1 MQVEAQIQNIDVL
14 LHCLSNTTSAPSALL
29 QPRADS
35 LLMLRGE
42 LVKAVQETQTGKNF
56 VGLASP
62 EELRELELKQKKV
75 DEIVKALATELA
87 DEPWFNPPAQRR
99 MLKVEK
105 QLVEAVDVL
114 CKHVLSVC
122 RKEEPQFKYVRRVD
136 MNDPADVKASG
147 MNDGGYVRKEDDR
160 LGDHHGISTIVM
172 QASGCNTGKGLA
184 EVFGPKAHCATTIN
198 RILYSM
204 S

>member
-29 QPRADS
+29 QPRAES

-42 LVKAVQETQTGKNF
+42 LVKVVQEMQTGKTF
-56 VGLASP
+56 VALATP
-62 EELRELELKQKKV
+62 EELREMEVKQKKV
-75 DEIVKALATELA
+75 DDIVKALATELA
-87 DEPWFNPPAQRR
+87 AEPWFNPPAQRR

-114 CKHVLSVC
+114 CKHVLNVC
-122 RKEEPQFKYVRRVD
+122 RKEESQFKYVRRVN

-147 MNDGGYVRKEDDR
+147 MDDDTMRKEDDR

-172 QASGCNTGKGLA
+172 TASGCTSGKGLA
-184 EVFGPKAHCATTIN
+184 EVFGPKAHCANTMN